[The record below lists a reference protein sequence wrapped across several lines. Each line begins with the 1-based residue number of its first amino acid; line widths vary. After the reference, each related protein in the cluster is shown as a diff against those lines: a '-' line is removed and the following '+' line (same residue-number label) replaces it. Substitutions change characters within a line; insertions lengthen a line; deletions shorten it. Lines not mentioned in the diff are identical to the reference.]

1 MQAGEAL
8 TLRDGIPEPG
18 PQVNAGSLSAG
29 REGWIV
35 FDATPLGVAAPA
47 LFVQACE
54 LMTQPAS
61 CAC

>member
-1 MQAGEAL
+1 M
-8 TLRDGIPEPG
+8 RDGIPEPG
-18 PQVNAGSLSAG
+18 PQVNAASLSAG

-54 LMTQPAS
+54 LMTQPDS